1 MLGYRADRLDAK
13 HALPDKLNVAKHK
26 KLVPKIRK
34 VQDLL
39 GNSLTGVD
47 LIRCWIAWRV
57 IPLSCRS
64 GLMCNY
70 TGGTDDPLRHSS
82 LRLTE
87 EAIMEMATTLINSK
101 YEDCNIVGLNSFCKL
116 NPTPKAKSDFWKV
129 KYDHEAAKK
138 ARAAAI
144 AAKQTVRKS
153 KKKPTASELLKLD
166 DTSESEVALDSLGL
180 LFNHLIDTDYCQ
192 DDMGASQ
199 AVEEEV
205 NINSSNSEPL
215 LRQTLRRVTRK
226 VRFSHPLAYLD
237 PHFLLK
243 RQQHESRRQT
253 QTGGDDDLPSGLPT
267 LHKNTLP

>member
-166 DTSESEVALDSLGL
+166 DTSESE
-180 LFNHLIDTDYCQ
+180 